1 MEIPTTERSQLVL
14 RTGVLHLKTVSPII
28 RTLFGLFHL
37 RYESPDTEHAYFT
50 SCTQEN
56 GPYWHDLLPYLL
68 QYSGRRTHSIDRAA
82 SHGRSSPEDLVR
94 FLLRSLAVQ
103 FDCALD
109 PVIATVLSETH
120 RFEKVDFETLFQ
132 LASRF
137 DDGHGLKTLQLRL
150 AQMSG
155 PFKVVQTSLY
165 IGQDFSLTT
174 STSEIDLGDD
184 LDSNLRAN
192 HLDEAASRIVTE
204 IQRLLNGIQN
214 PTKRKSVHWRV
225 ADQLAAIYQDSNS

>member
-1 MEIPTTERSQLVL
+1 MEIPTSERSQLVL

-28 RTLFGLFHL
+28 RTLFGPFHL
-37 RYESPDTEHAYFT
+37 RCDSSDTEHAYFT

-56 GPYWHDLLPYLL
+56 SPYWHDLLPYLL
-68 QYSGRRTHSIDRAA
+68 QYSGRRTPSIDRTA
-82 SHGRSSPEDLVR
+82 SQDPSSPEELVR

-109 PVIATVLSETH
+109 PVIVTVLSETR
-120 RFEKVDFETLFQ
+120 RFDKIDFETLFK
-132 LASRF
+132 LACRF

-150 AQMSG
+150 AQMSS
-155 PFKVVQTSLY
+155 PSKVVQTFLY

-174 STSEIDLGDD
+174 SISEVSLGGD
-184 LDSNLRAN
+184 LDSSLRAN
-192 HLDEAASRIVTE
+192 DLDEAASRIVTE

-214 PTKRKSVHWRV
+214 QTKRKSVHWRV
-225 ADQLAAIYQDSNS
+225 ADLLAAIYQDSNS